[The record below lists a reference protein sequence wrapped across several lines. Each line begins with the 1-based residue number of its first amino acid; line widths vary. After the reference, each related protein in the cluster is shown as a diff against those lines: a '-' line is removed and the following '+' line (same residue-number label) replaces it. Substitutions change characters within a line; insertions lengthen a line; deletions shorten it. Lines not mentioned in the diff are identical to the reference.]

1 MDSTVVSE
9 YRPHLVAASFA
20 LAFIGSL
27 IALMVTRRIR
37 HKDGSLN
44 RAAAVTAGVALGG
57 IGVWSMHFVG
67 MVALRLD
74 VASSYG
80 IVESAVSLVAAVVC
94 TSAALI
100 VVSKAPRDLAR
111 ILGAGLLLGLGVA
124 GMHYLGMYGMK
135 IGGYIT
141 WDLRTVALSVLIA
154 VAAGTAALW
163 LAFNTRS
170 MASRAGAALLM
181 AAAVCAMH
189 YTGMGAA
196 EFICTTPNHFATV
209 QGTGLVSSLGLGPT
223 VAACAFAM
231 AVLLSVDL
239 YVQWMQRSIGQ
250 QRRRTA

>member
-37 HKDGSLN
+37 YQDGSLN

-80 IVESAVSLVAAVVC
+80 IVESAVSLVAAVAC
-94 TSAALI
+94 TSGALV

-124 GMHYLGMYGMK
+124 VSYTHL
-135 IGGYIT
+135 T
-141 WDLRTVALSVLIA
+141 LPTSDLV
-154 VAAGTAALW
+154 
-163 LAFNTRS
+163 
-170 MASRAGAALLM
+170 
-181 AAAVCAMH
+181 
-189 YTGMGAA
+189 
-196 EFICTTPNHFATV
+196 
-209 QGTGLVSSLGLGPT
+209 
-223 VAACAFAM
+223 
-231 AVLLSVDL
+231 
-239 YVQWMQRSIGQ
+239 
-250 QRRRTA
+250 